1 MELFKDEK
9 EIQKKNSMS
18 DFLFSKDNK
27 NKISNNQSSS
37 SQINSQK
44 NEHKKIPMFGDN
56 NSKNINNNNKS
67 TNTSNNPVN
76 IKPYNVKNPEH
87 QRMLVELESLVDY
100 YMKIFDEEDQKQ
112 ICFLIDMLK
121 KEL

>member
-56 NSKNINNNNKS
+56 NSKNINNKS
-67 TNTSNNPVN
+67 TNTINNPVN
-76 IKPYNVKNPEH
+76 IKPYNVKNPDH
-87 QRMLVELESLVDY
+87 QRMLVELESLVNY

-121 KEL
+121 NEL

>member
-27 NKISNNQSSS
+27 NKITNNQSSS

-44 NEHKKIPMFGDN
+44 NEHKEI
-56 NSKNINNNNKS
+56 
-67 TNTSNNPVN
+67 
-76 IKPYNVKNPEH
+76 
-87 QRMLVELESLVDY
+87 Q
-100 YMKIFDEEDQKQ
+100 
-112 ICFLIDMLK
+112 CC
-121 KEL
+121 

>member
-37 SQINSQK
+37 SQINLQK

-67 TNTSNNPVN
+67 HNNINNPVN

-87 QRMLVELESLVDY
+87 QRMLVELESLVNY

-121 KEL
+121 NEL

>member
-18 DFLFSKDNK
+18 DFLFFFFNK
-27 NKISNNQSSS
+27 NKITNNQSSS

-44 NEHKKIPMFGDN
+44 NAHKKIPMFGDK
-56 NSKNINNNNKS
+56 NSKNINNNNKN

-76 IKPYNVKNPEH
+76 IKPYNVKNPDH
-87 QRMLVELESLVDY
+87 QRMLVELESLVNY